1 MASTMGPG
9 ERHFR
14 VGFFEPHSGWQTTGI
29 YNPKVPTT
37 SRPATRPLPLPL
49 APPSITYIYIS

>member
-1 MASTMGPG
+1 MGPG